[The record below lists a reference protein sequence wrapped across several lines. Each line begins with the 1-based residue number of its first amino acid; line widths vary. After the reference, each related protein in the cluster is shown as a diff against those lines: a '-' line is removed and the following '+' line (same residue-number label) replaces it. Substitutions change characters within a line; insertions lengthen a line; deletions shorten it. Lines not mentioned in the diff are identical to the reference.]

1 MQCADG
7 VCYCYRNDR
16 FHQRFLPST
25 LLPFDFKE
33 CGQLFLLD
41 SYHIEQSVSNNCNQF
56 PSSIDGPLS
65 QSWSDLSSFCSHSE
79 KGASG
84 PGMAQTSHYY
94 YSSTSKMD
102 VNEESIPNISHIP
115 NTPHL
120 QFNFSME
127 AKLWALRFGLMT
139 VFTDPNLVMRHVTD
153 HQGVD
158 QNATDQSNSLRD
170 LIYSITRL
178 PN

>member
-1 MQCADG
+1 
-7 VCYCYRNDR
+7 
-16 FHQRFLPST
+16 
-25 LLPFDFKE
+25 
-33 CGQLFLLD
+33 
-41 SYHIEQSVSNNCNQF
+41 
-56 PSSIDGPLS
+56 
-65 QSWSDLSSFCSHSE
+65 
-79 KGASG
+79 
-84 PGMAQTSHYY
+84 MAQTSHYY

-158 QNATDQSNSLRD
+158 QVHKILSNDKQFVLFRTQQTN
-170 LIYSITRL
+170 LTPCAI
-178 PN
+178 